1 MSGADAWLGDQRGRE
16 PPVDADRVPSRRK
29 DNDMR
34 IPLITGALVLAT
46 AFAAALPAGAQ
57 ESGTLFHLGAGS
69 KHTNIA
75 FVSEAEIE
83 TIHGTTNQMSG
94 TFFVDFDELTGKC
107 NLTVP
112 VAGLRTGIPT
122 RDEHLRSDQWLDAE
136 AHPNITLTS
145 SEITLTETKPG
156 RVYTAEIKGKL
167 TVHGVEKERTIEAT
181 VIRLPE
187 KLGKKM
193 GAGDWVKLSSRF
205 EVNFDDHGITIPNA
219 EKVGP
224 KVSKT
229 WSVSASVFAT
239 TEAPKK
245 GKRRR

>member
-1 MSGADAWLGDQRGRE
+1 
-16 PPVDADRVPSRRK
+16 
-29 DNDMR
+29 MR
-34 IPLITGALVLAT
+34 IPLITGALVLTAA

-94 TFFVDFDELTGKC
+94 TFFVDFEALTGRC

-122 RDEHLRSDQWLDAE
+122 RDEHLRSDAWLDAE
-136 AHPNITLTS
+136 KHRNITLTS
-145 SEITLTETKPG
+145 SAITLTEKKPG
-156 RVYTAEIKGKL
+156 RVYTATIKGEL
-167 TVHGVEKERTIEAT
+167 TVHGVAKERTIEAT

-193 GAGDWVKLSSRF
+193 GAGDWVKLTSRF
-205 EVNFDDHGITIPNA
+205 DVQFEDHEITIPNA
-219 EKVGP
+219 EQVGP
-224 KVSKT
+224 KVSTT

-239 TEAPKK
+239 TEAPKT
-245 GKRRR
+245 KRRR